1 MFGISQSSK
10 EQGIEIPF
18 PQRDLHLKK
27 LPSFVRESVKTIE
40 DIGEEIPE
48 GQDGVTNTKTEE

>member
-18 PQRDLHLKK
+18 PQRDLHLKNI
-27 LPSFVRESVKTIE
+27 PSFVRESVKTIE

-48 GQDGVTNTKTEE
+48 GQDGVTNIKTEE